1 MSPPRQ
7 SRRTQG
13 LPPEVK
19 PFAPVK
25 RKVPEERIQA
35 RRAAYAA
42 AKAAREQAAREEA
55 ARRAEEEAL
64 AAAAAAEE
72 AAEEAEWRRVQGTAA
87 LEERLALQAQ
97 LCSHEPIPPLLSPSA
112 MAKLPVE
119 LFILILRNEALDKA
133 DLCTRPP
140 PPRSS
145 GAGDGSDG
153 HLFLL
158 SDEEERLE
166 RYRASGLAPVVRHLK
181 VTADTYD
188 YEELTNVLYDRW
200 MKRRQD
206 LDARLDAC
214 LDDDDEDAIWHEF
227 GDGLD
232 CGSEAAYDY
241 AGDEAS
247 ELLKYGGE
255 DEETLLKGIVRRF
268 PHLFSLTIDFTL
280 SDSDRAPLLGVAA
293 LPHAWTDL
301 YMDAEIDLPKQEP
314 EEVMKQLE
322 EAGVSAGTEELIFS
336 AVRMPYALG
345 ACPAV
350 KRLVYS
356 NCGAESLH
364 RFLTE
369 AHFPGVDILVVD
381 TRLYSHH
388 GLIPRY
394 WGLKPPATIKA
405 LTLSGQTCPFY
416 HDLLAASRLTHL
428 HLRIALV
435 DVGAGLRAKNKAQ
448 WTRKESEIR
457 RALDPPYLNNLVSV
471 TVVGNTRCQSRVTA
485 PVTLAGQLGQ
495 GRRDAMPLIP
505 TAACASDQEN
515 PNALVRR
522 E

>member
-1 MSPPRQ
+1 
-7 SRRTQG
+7 
-13 LPPEVK
+13 
-19 PFAPVK
+19 
-25 RKVPEERIQA
+25 
-35 RRAAYAA
+35 
-42 AKAAREQAAREEA
+42 
-55 ARRAEEEAL
+55 
-64 AAAAAAEE
+64 
-72 AAEEAEWRRVQGTAA
+72 
-87 LEERLALQAQ
+87 
-97 LCSHEPIPPLLSPSA
+97 

-133 DLCTRPP
+133 DLCTCAFVCRSFRAVVRPHLFARFRVCFSQ
-140 PPRSS
+140 RSS

-293 LPHAWTDL
+293 LPHALMDL

-322 EAGVSAGTEELIFS
+322 EAGSSHIPRTEELIFS

-471 TVVGNTRCQSRVTA
+471 TVVGNTRCQSVG
-485 PVTLAGQLGQ
+485 P
-495 GRRDAMPLIP
+495 
-505 TAACASDQEN
+505 
-515 PNALVRR
+515 
-522 E
+522 